1 MNLVIY
7 YNKLMHLRQTTA
19 FCAPSHTPGYKVNL
33 KLITSILTNYLMGYL
48 NESNFPLNLILNPL
62 LLLKKTLYHRRPYR
76 NRKTHLPRRRCRLR
90 RLRLRRTRRLL
101 LRLLRLRRLCLL
113 RCLRRRLLYFIR
125 IYLPNLFLNLRL
137 LLLTLSFRHRLPTLL
152 STDVDVINIRPF
164 GRPLLM

>member
-1 MNLVIY
+1 
-7 YNKLMHLRQTTA
+7 MHLRQTTA

-33 KLITSILTNYLMGYL
+33 KFITSIFSNYLIGYL
-48 NESNFPLNLILNPL
+48 NERNFPLKLILNPL
-62 LLLKKTLYHRRPYR
+62 LPLKKTWYHRWPYR
-76 NRKTHLPRRRCRLR
+76 NRKTHLPRRRRRLR

-101 LRLLRLRRLCLL
+101 RRLLRLLRLCLL
-113 RCLRRRLLYFIR
+113 RCLRRRLLYFFR
-125 IYLPNLFLNLRL
+125 IYLPNLFLNLRLLLL